1 MGVGIGLDSQGVSA
15 MVKIIAVAN
24 LAVNVVRLAITV
36 FRNGCSM

>member
-24 LAVNVVRLAITV
+24 LAVNVVRLVITV
-36 FRNGCSM
+36 IRGGCDL